1 MSRIQDIRAFANRID
16 EAVNEYLAYPES
28 YENPVLHI
36 YLDRDEMEYK
46 AEIAENLQG
55 TEEDGVYP
63 IASVIRKNE
72 DGRDE
77 SDCDRIDEIANSWVF
92 LDHWGKAVVT
102 ADK

>member
-1 MSRIQDIRAFANRID
+1 MITTMAQIQDIRAFANRID

-46 AEIAENLQG
+46 AEIAENLTG
-55 TEEDGVYP
+55 TEDDGIYP
-63 IASVIRKNE
+63 IASVIRKDE

-77 SDCDRIDEIANSWVF
+77 SDCDRIDGIANSWIF
-92 LDHWGKAVVT
+92 LDH
-102 ADK
+102 

>member
-1 MSRIQDIRAFANRID
+1 MSRIQDIRAFANKID
-16 EAVNEYLAYPES
+16 EAVNEYLACSES

-55 TEEDGVYP
+55 TEDDGVYP
-63 IASVIRKNE
+63 IASVIRKDE

-92 LDHWGKAVVT
+92 LDH
-102 ADK
+102 

>member
-1 MSRIQDIRAFANRID
+1 MSKIQDIRAFANRID

-28 YENPVLHI
+28 YENPVLHV

-55 TEEDGVYP
+55 TEDDGVYP
-63 IASVIRKNE
+63 IASVIRKDE
-72 DGRDE
+72 DGQDE

-92 LDHWGKAVVT
+92 LDH
-102 ADK
+102 

>member
-28 YENPVLHI
+28 YENPVLHV

-55 TEEDGVYP
+55 TEDDGVYP
-63 IASVIRKNE
+63 IASVISKDE

-77 SDCDRIDEIANSWVF
+77 PDCDRIDEIANSWIF
-92 LDHWGKAVVT
+92 LDH
-102 ADK
+102 

>member
-55 TEEDGVYP
+55 TEDDGVYP
-63 IASVIRKNE
+63 IASVICKDE
-72 DGRDE
+72 DGQDE
-77 SDCDRIDEIANSWVF
+77 SDCDRIDEIANSFVF
-92 LDHWGKAVVT
+92 LDH
-102 ADK
+102 